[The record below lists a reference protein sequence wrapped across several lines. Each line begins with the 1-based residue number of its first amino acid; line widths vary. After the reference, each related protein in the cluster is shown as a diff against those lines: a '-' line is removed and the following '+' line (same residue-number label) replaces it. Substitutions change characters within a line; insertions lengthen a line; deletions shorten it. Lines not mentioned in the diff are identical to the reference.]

1 MNPESWN
8 TQTFGNHTLGV
19 QFAYFCSNCRERLL
33 VGGHFQQLFFSNF
46 LAMLCE
52 ERKSDNLIHFSY
64 LLSLSENIE
73 IQHRYIGFS
82 SFCISKLEIQV
93 H

>member
-1 MNPESWN
+1 MAN
-8 TQTFGNHTLGV
+8 T
-19 QFAYFCSNCRERLL
+19 
-33 VGGHFQQLFFSNF
+33 
-46 LAMLCE
+46 CE

-82 SFCISKLEIQV
+82 SFCISKLEITVQAHQPWQTPAV
-93 H
+93 LCKIITVISVEL